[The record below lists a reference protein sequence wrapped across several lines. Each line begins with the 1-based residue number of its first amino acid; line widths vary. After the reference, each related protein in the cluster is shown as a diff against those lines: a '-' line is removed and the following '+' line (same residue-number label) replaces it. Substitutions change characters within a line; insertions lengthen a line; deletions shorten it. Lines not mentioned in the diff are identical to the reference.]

1 MTYRNW
7 IRRSIVALAL
17 SVCGAAQAAG
27 PLDLKVDYS
36 ADVLVGTG
44 EQARPGKVWR
54 TPKALRLETSE
65 NGQPQTI
72 IVRVDRN
79 VAVLLVPMMKL
90 AIETDLSGLALTQA
104 LLGSSDRLKST
115 NMGPE
120 TIEGTRTTR
129 WRVETTPDPKAGWF
143 RGFVWA
149 TEPGVVMKIEG
160 EGEHRAKRGYVHMV
174 FRNIKT
180 GPQDAS
186 LFEPPADFRKLP
198 VTDAMLDA
206 VLKGMEQMERLRSG
220 APPPNAAP
228 TR

>member
-1 MTYRNW
+1 MTW
-7 IRRSIVALAL
+7 IRRALLAVVL
-17 SVCGAAQAAG
+17 AMGGAAQAAG
-27 PLDLKVDYS
+27 PLDLTVEYS

-44 EQARPGKVWR
+44 DQARPGKLWR
-54 TPKALRLETSE
+54 TPQALRLETTE
-65 NGQPQTI
+65 NGQPQTV
-72 IVRVDRN
+72 IVRVDRSI
-79 VAVLLVPMMKL
+79 AVLLVPMMKL

-104 LLGSSDRLKST
+104 LLGAGDRLKST

-149 TEPGVVMKIEG
+149 TEPGVVMKVEG
-160 EGEHRAKRGYVHMV
+160 EGEHRAKRGYVHLL
-174 FRNIKT
+174 FRNVKV
-180 GPQDAS
+180 GKQEAG
-186 LFEPPADFRKLP
+186 LFEPPVDFRKLP

-206 VLKGMEQMERLRSG
+206 LLKGMEQMERLRG
-220 APPPNAAP
+220 GTPAP

>member
-1 MTYRNW
+1 MTW
-7 IRRSIVALAL
+7 IRRALLAVVL
-17 SVCGAAQAAG
+17 AMGGAAQAAG
-27 PLDLKVDYS
+27 PLDLTVEYS

-44 EQARPGKVWR
+44 DQARPGKLWR
-54 TPKALRLETSE
+54 TPQALRLETTE
-65 NGQPQTI
+65 NGQPQTV
-72 IVRVDRN
+72 IVRVDRSI
-79 VAVLLVPMMKL
+79 AVLLVPMMKL

-104 LLGSSDRLKST
+104 LLGASDRLKST

-160 EGEHRAKRGYVHMV
+160 EGEHRAKRGYVHLL
-174 FRNIKT
+174 FRNVKV
-180 GPQDAS
+180 GKQDAG

-206 VLKGMEQMERLRSG
+206 LLKGMEQMERLRG
-220 APPPNAAP
+220 GTPAP